1 MFTRISSGF
10 VGALLIIYGMIGL
23 RDGKL
28 DSCVRAVGNV
38 SDWRAT
44 VESGAIIALGMAIIF
59 RLSVASSWMNKR
71 YARRYLYEIPM
82 VVAALGF
89 LLAGVASVI
98 DGFS

>member
-28 DSCVRAVGNV
+28 DSFVRDVGNV